1 MSGAV
6 LNLALTPTDTK
17 VSLRVWSAV
26 GSMSMCVALLIASEF
41 MPVSL
46 LTPIAR
52 DLHATAGMAGQAISI
67 SGLFAVLMSLSVPSI
82 AARMDRRILLMALT
96 ATMLVSLMLIASA
109 PNFMVLM
116 IARALLG
123 LTIGG
128 FWALSTATIM
138 LLVPTEKVPKALGVL
153 YMGNAVAV
161 AFAAPIGSYLGG
173 LIGWR
178 GVFWSLVPLV
188 AINIAWQRRALP
200 AMPPEGGS
208 ASKRLGALE
217 LLRRPHVAV
226 AMVATMLSFA
236 GAFSTFTYLRPFLEV
251 RTGVN
256 VTQLSLV
263 LLGAGLAGFAG
274 TYAASALLPRR
285 LYRLLAL
292 LPLALAIATLAFLSV
307 GNLLWPAALILVA
320 WGAIN
325 AAIPVAWSTWLSQG
339 VADQA
344 DAGGG
349 LLVAAIQLAI
359 MLGAAVGGFLLD
371 HVSLTATW
379 IGGAAMLLLAAI
391 LVGRGGRLMPHRTVE
406 ATTAIPIEQR

>member
-1 MSGAV
+1 V

>member
-1 MSGAV
+1 
-6 LNLALTPTDTK
+6 
-17 VSLRVWSAV
+17 
-26 GSMSMCVALLIASEF
+26 
-41 MPVSL
+41 
-46 LTPIAR
+46 
-52 DLHATAGMAGQAISI
+52 
-67 SGLFAVLMSLSVPSI
+67 
-82 AARMDRRILLMALT
+82 
-96 ATMLVSLMLIASA
+96 
-109 PNFMVLM
+109 VLM

>member
-256 VTQLSLV
+256 VTQLSVV